1 MLELFPEFIKNIGVL
16 TLLAVGITYTRRL
29 TIKLNQQV
37 VRDAVTGLLFGIVIL
52 VVMLDPIILPSGS
65 VFDPRGGP
73 AILAGVFGGPIA
85 AIVTAVIGASAR
97 YYVVSGPIALG
108 GAISFILYGTF
119 GILCGAYISRH
130 SIHLGLKNLTFI
142 AVLGTVA
149 VLPAFFVSVD
159 AETAVGIISRAWP
172 ILIANNLAS
181 TIIVGLV
188 IRQARATSRLEQE
201 LARRRDEDAKLSL
214 VARKTTNFVIITD
227 EIGVTEWVND
237 AFIEGTGFT
246 LDEVV
251 GRRPGA
257 VLQGKDTAPETV
269 RHMSQRLAAGKDF
282 DVEVLN
288 YRKDGTPIWLS
299 ISCQPIGE
307 PGESKRFVAIERDIT
322 RRKCLEQNLAAER
335 SRLQDI
341 LWGTNAGTWEWNV
354 ETGETVFN
362 ERWCEIVGY
371 SLAELSPTTIDTW
384 ASLCHPDDLMTS
396 NSKVRKLFCRENQ
409 TYEHEARMRHKDGHW
424 VWVLDRGKVVQW
436 SEDGTAI
443 RMAGTHSEITTRKKT
458 EMELQS
464 SREALESQLK
474 QTQDAQ
480 KRVEQ
485 QATELFSLAE
495 RESELRIKAEA
506 AEKSKSEFLASMSH
520 EIRTP
525 MTGVLGFADM
535 LLDDDLKP
543 ESAEKVERIKEAT
556 RSLLTIINDI
566 LDISKLDAG
575 KLIIDRV
582 DFEPRPLVRDIVA
595 IFQETCPAEKADKIV
610 ISCYIADEVPKIV
623 NADPTR
629 TRQILVNLMGNAIK
643 FTENGLVN
651 LSCAFD
657 SRDSALTFK
666 VIDTGIGIDGA
677 ILPKL
682 FKEFTQADASISRNY
697 QGTGLG
703 LSICKRLVDL
713 MEGKI
718 GVESDYGQGSTFWF
732 SIPCEPPQG
741 GVVTDPQ
748 KRLRETKFRGTRELS
763 ILVAEDN
770 KINRMIIRSILESM
784 GHKPVFAHNGADA
797 VSKVQEETFELILM
811 DVRMPVM
818 SGPDATKAIR
828 RLPEAVG
835 QIPIIALTADVMA
848 DHKATYF
855 AAGMNDCVSKPINRA
870 ELANA
875 INIALGETVNI
886 AHTPEAKA

>member
-1 MLELFPEFIKNIGVL
+1 MIDLFPEFIKNIGVL
-16 TLLAVGITYTRRL
+16 TLLAVCITYTRRL
-29 TIKLNQQV
+29 TIKLHQQA
-37 VRDAVTGLLFGIVIL
+37 VRDAVTGLLFGIVIV
-52 VVMLDPIILPSGS
+52 VVMLDPIKLPSGS
-65 VFDPRGGP
+65 VIDPRGGP
-73 AILAGVFGGPIA
+73 AILAGVFGGPVA
-85 AIVTAVIGASAR
+85 AIVTTVIGAAAR
-97 YYVVSGPIALG
+97 YYLVSGPVALG
-108 GAISFILYGTF
+108 GAVSFILYGAF
-119 GILCGAYISRH
+119 GVLCGAYLSKHRIS
-130 SIHLGLKNLTFI
+130 LGLKNLSLI
-142 AVLGTVA
+142 ALFGTIA

-159 AETAVGIISRAWP
+159 AQTALGIIMRVWP
-172 ILIANNLAS
+172 ILLANNLAS
-181 TIIVGLV
+181 TIIIGLV
-188 IRQARATSRLEQE
+188 IRQARATSLLEEE
-201 LARRRDEDAKLSL
+201 LDQRRQEDAKLSL

-227 EIGVTEWVND
+227 ENGITEWVND
-237 AFIEGTGFT
+237 AFIQATGYT

-251 GRRPGA
+251 GRHPGKF
-257 VLQGKDTAPETV
+257 LQGKNTDPETMAY
-269 RHMSQRLAAGKDF
+269 MSQRLAEGKSF

-288 YRKDGTPIWLS
+288 YRKDGSPMWLA
-299 ISCQPIGE
+299 ISCQPVDE
-307 PGESKRFVAIERDIT
+307 PGEPKRFVAIESDIT
-322 RRKCLEQNLAAER
+322 RRKNLEQNLAAER

-341 LWGTNAGTWEWNV
+341 LWGTNAGTWEWNI
-354 ETGETVFN
+354 ETGETIFN

-371 SLAELSPTTIDTW
+371 SLAELSPTTIETW
-384 ASLCHPDDLMTS
+384 ADLCHPDDLETS
-396 NSKVRKLFCRENQ
+396 NHKVRKLFSREND
-409 TYEHEARMRHKDGHW
+409 TYDHEIRMRHKDGHW

-436 SEDGTAI
+436 SENGTAI
-443 RMAGTHSEITTRKKT
+443 RMAGTHSEISIRKNT
-458 EMELQS
+458 EIELQS
-464 SREALESQLK
+464 SRQALESQLK

-485 QATELFSLAE
+485 QAAELFSLAE

-525 MTGVLGFADM
+525 MTGVMGFSDM

-575 KLIIDRV
+575 KLMIDRV
-582 DFEPRPLVRDIVA
+582 DFEPRPLVRDIAA
-595 IFQETCPAEKADKIV
+595 IFQETCPVEKQDRIV
-610 ISCYIADEVPKIV
+610 ISCYIADGVPEVV

-629 TRQILVNLMGNAIK
+629 LRQILVNLMGNAVK
-643 FTENGLVN
+643 FTEDGLVN

-657 SRDSALTFK
+657 TRASALTFK

-703 LSICKRLVDL
+703 LSICKRLIDL

-732 SIPCEPPQG
+732 SIPCDPPRG
-741 GVVTDPQ
+741 GTVTDPQ
-748 KRLRETKFRGTRELS
+748 KRLSETKFTGTRMLS

-784 GHKPVFAHNGADA
+784 GHKPVFVLNGADA
-797 VSKVQEETFELILM
+797 VSKVQEEKFDLILM

-818 SGPDATKAIR
+818 SGPDATRAIR
-828 RLPEAVG
+828 RQAGAVG
-835 QIPIIALTADVMA
+835 QTPIIALTADVMA
-848 DHKATYF
+848 DHKASYF
-855 AAGMNDCVSKPINRA
+855 DAGMNDCVSKPISRA
-870 ELANA
+870 ELASA
-875 INIALGETVNI
+875 INKVLGETVNI
-886 AHTPEAKA
+886 ARTSDA